1 MAPPGGSQDGV
12 FLFLPKTFKKT
23 TPQKITIFGPQP
35 PPPPEAQIQTLLAGL
50 RSMFLD
56 HFHQV
61 TFRCF
66 WRGEIVDIRS
76 VNATSSREVRA

>member
-1 MAPPGGSQDGV
+1 MAPPGGSPDGV

-35 PPPPEAQIQTLLAGL
+35 PPPEAQIQTLLAAL

-56 HFHQV
+56 HFCHV
-61 TFRCF
+61 TFRWF
-66 WRGEIVDIRS
+66 FTVKS
-76 VNATSSREVRA
+76 VNAPSSREVRA